1 MYGIVAWVGW
11 PNIGLAAAGP
21 AGPAGPVPKALQR
34 CGDAIADLY
43 RTLRLKTWSGHGL
56 TGRTAF
62 YGPAKAGLYIA
73 IPDGQ
78 NIKNCRQ

>member
-1 MYGIVAWVGW
+1 MYGIFAWVGW
-11 PNIGLAAAGP
+11 PNIGLVAAGP
-21 AGPAGPVPKALQR
+21 ARPVPKALQR
-34 CGDAIADLY
+34 CGDAIADY
-43 RTLRLKTWSGHGL
+43 RTLRLKKWSGHGL

-62 YGPAKAGLYIA
+62 YGPAKAGLYTA